1 MFNQVAQAKYDILV
15 AEERALVSLSGAAKE
30 E

>member
-1 MFNQVAQAKYDILV
+1 MFNQVAQAKDDIL
-15 AEERALVSLSGAAKE
+15 AAGEIALVSLSGAAKE

>member
-1 MFNQVAQAKYDILV
+1 MFNQVAQAKCDIRV
-15 AEERALVSLSGAAKE
+15 AGESALVSLSGAAKE